1 MEKSLVLI
9 KPDAIQRNLGGTIIS
24 RLEKK
29 GLKLV
34 AVKMLHMD
42 KALARRHYAV
52 HAGKPF
58 FKDVVDYIS
67 SGPIIACVFEGENA
81 VEVIRKAMG
90 PTEPARAEPGTI
102 RGDFGL
108 TIERNAVHGSDS
120 AQNAEGEIKLFFSE
134 EEIFG
139 SR

>member
-90 PTEPARAEPGTI
+90 PTDPARAEPGTI

-139 SR
+139 NR